1 MTTVIDYDSNG
12 CFQMRSDAVIYGW
25 MRLNAVGCGWMI
37 KWYTI
42 AVLCGC
48 GTLRMRSN
56 VDAVEFDYN
65 VINRLR
71 WLECGYGRI
80 GFYLKRLKAIDRITL
95 NADVCG

>member
-1 MTTVIDYDSNG
+1 ML
-12 CFQMRSDAVIYGW
+12 SDAVGCGNIRLDADGCGW
-25 MRLNAVGCGWMI
+25 MRLDDKML
-37 KWYTI
+37 YY
-42 AVLCGC
+42 C
-48 GTLRMRSN
+48 GTLQMRSN